1 MKGKGMGGLAIVA
14 IAGLVLWGISRAK
27 PAKAVTVPT
36 TPREIGGWEL
46 QPTVPTVAPTLTPT
60 QTATLKAIK
69 AEAAAT
75 SGALTTAQGA
85 VLERTIA
92 AGGEPYI
99 SQPEG
104 EPYVD
109 PGVLVQYQIYQAI
122 DPSLPAPSTP
132 EEWTGFYPTQVTLDY
147 LAAR

>member
-1 MKGKGMGGLAIVA
+1 MKGKDMGRLAIMA

-27 PAKAVTVPT
+27 PALAV
-36 TPREIGGWEL
+36 
-46 QPTVPTVAPTLTPT
+46 TVPTVAPTLTPT
-60 QTATLKAIK
+60 QTATLEAIK

-75 SGALTTAQGA
+75 RGVLTPAQIE
-85 VLERTIA
+85 VLKRTIA

-132 EEWTGFYPTQVTLDY
+132 EEWTGFYPTQETLDY